1 MSDIALVERGSV
13 GAPSLGG
20 SEAAC
25 TGRCVSAV
33 DRRDGFRGPDLE
45 RDLDAVELDAPSA
58 ADVDRWQRSL
68 RVSDGVRWGLINQ
81 VRSSIERGSYMT
93 ADRLDVA
100 TRELAR
106 DLGH

>member
-1 MSDIALVERGSV
+1 MSDIALVERGTV
-13 GAPSLGG
+13 GTPPHGG

-25 TGRCVSAV
+25 TGRRASTGI
-33 DRRDGFRGPDLE
+33 DSRGRFRGLGS
-45 RDLDAVELDAPSA
+45 DLDAVALDAPSG

-68 RVSDGVRWGLINQ
+68 RASDGVRWGLIDQ
-81 VRSSIERGSYMT
+81 VRHSIERGNYFT
-93 ADRLDVA
+93 DDRLDVA